1 MAEVNKIEKDELR
14 RAVAVRQTF
23 AELTHEYGKLE
34 FAKLTLEEE
43 QESIRDRM
51 NALRKEEELLMKEIF
66 DKYGTGAMN
75 VETGEF
81 TPDSE

>member
-1 MAEVNKIEKDELR
+1 MAEVTKIEKDELR
-14 RAVAVRQTF
+14 RALAVRQTF

-43 QESIRDRM
+43 QESSRDRM
-51 NALRKEEELLMKEIF
+51 NALRKEEELLMKEIH
-66 DKYGTGAMN
+66 DKYGTGALN